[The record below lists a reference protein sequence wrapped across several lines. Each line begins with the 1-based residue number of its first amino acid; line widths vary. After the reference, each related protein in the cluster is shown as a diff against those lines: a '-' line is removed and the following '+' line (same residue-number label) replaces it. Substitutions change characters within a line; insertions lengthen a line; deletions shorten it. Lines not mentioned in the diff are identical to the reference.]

1 MEKNE
6 ATKILKDI
14 LEVYPDNN
22 AITFQFLKNNINES
36 IDIENSVRKLGKLT
50 QNNIHNPLAYK
61 LLAEGYEKTK
71 DKYNTKLA
79 LINFYNLKG
88 NMPMAFRVIDDG
100 LASNQFNKFQ
110 KDHLKNIRINIL
122 CEGNPPLSP
131 YLVTKPVIKKCFN
144 KTDSSI

>member
-1 MEKNE
+1 M
-6 ATKILKDI
+6 
-14 LEVYPDNN
+14 
-22 AITFQFLKNNINES
+22 KNNINES

-50 QNNIHNPLAYK
+50 QNNIHNPQIYK

-100 LASNQFNKFQ
+100 LKSNQFNKFQ
-110 KDHLKNIRINIL
+110 KDHLKIL
-122 CEGNPPLSP
+122 ELIFYVREILPLEP

>member
-1 MEKNE
+1 MKN
-6 ATKILKDI
+6 L
-14 LEVYPDNN
+14 
-22 AITFQFLKNNINES
+22 S
-36 IDIENSVRKLGKLT
+36 KLT

-122 CEGNPPLSP
+122 CEKSSLEPIFGD
-131 YLVTKPVIKKCFN
+131 
-144 KTDSSI
+144 KTCD